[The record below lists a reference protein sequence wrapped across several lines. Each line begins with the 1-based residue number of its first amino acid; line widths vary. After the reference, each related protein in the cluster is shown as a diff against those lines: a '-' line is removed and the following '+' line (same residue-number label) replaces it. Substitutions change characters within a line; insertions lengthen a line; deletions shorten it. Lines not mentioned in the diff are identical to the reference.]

1 MLFTEFITFISSLF
15 IKVSPDYLCCNM
27 NFGFDTYLKKA
38 CFNKGFENF
47 FRKIIYKKKAILKTR
62 NKGTGNGMQR
72 MRGTRGMFT
81 RILGNLSEDSGKCY
95 YTFRGMLKKIL
106 GNAQKDFSEC

>member
-1 MLFTEFITFISSLF
+1 
-15 IKVSPDYLCCNM
+15 M

-38 CFNKGFENF
+38 CFKKGFEDF

-81 RILGNLSEDSGKCY
+81 RILGSLSEDSGKCY